1 MAETRRQELLCQDGP
16 NADVA
21 HERTVRP
28 SGRTPDRRSLVRQ
41 VHGIAFVEPAAVVQ
55 GDRPDGTASTVVQT
69 IARRLDQIAAAR
81 PHNKILTLQPSPFVK
96 FLL

>member
-1 MAETRRQELLCQDGP
+1 MAETRRQELLCQDRA
-16 NADVA
+16 NADVP

-28 SGRTPDRRSLVRQ
+28 GGRAPDRRSLVRQ
-41 VHGIAFVEPAAVVQ
+41 VHAIAFVEPATIVQ
-55 GDRPDGTASTVVQT
+55 ADRPDGTASTAVHT